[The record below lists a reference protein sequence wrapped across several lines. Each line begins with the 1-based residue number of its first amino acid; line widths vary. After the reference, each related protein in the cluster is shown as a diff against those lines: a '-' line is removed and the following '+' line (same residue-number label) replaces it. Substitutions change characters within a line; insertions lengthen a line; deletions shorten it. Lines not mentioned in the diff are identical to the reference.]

1 MGNRQYIAPDGWRL
15 EWDVSN
21 EHGTLTCYNAE
32 NDRQWHLS
40 GAITQ
45 QRIER
50 EIDDLRHKHGLQQ
63 STFWTT
69 YRPREK
75 EEPGPDFRAL

>member
-15 EWDVSN
+15 EWDVTG
-21 EHGTLTCYNAE
+21 EHGAISCYSH
-32 NDRQWHLS
+32 DGIKQWHLS
-40 GAITQ
+40 GVITQ

-50 EIDDLRHKHGLQQ
+50 EIDDLQQEHGLQQ
-63 STFWTT
+63 ATFWTT
-69 YRPREK
+69 YRPRET

>member
-15 EWDVSN
+15 EWDVTN
-21 EHGTLTCYNAE
+21 EHGALSCYSH
-32 NDRQWHLS
+32 DGIKQWHLS
-40 GAITQ
+40 GVITQ
-45 QRIER
+45 ARIER
-50 EIDDLRHKHGLQQ
+50 EIDDLKQEHGLQQ